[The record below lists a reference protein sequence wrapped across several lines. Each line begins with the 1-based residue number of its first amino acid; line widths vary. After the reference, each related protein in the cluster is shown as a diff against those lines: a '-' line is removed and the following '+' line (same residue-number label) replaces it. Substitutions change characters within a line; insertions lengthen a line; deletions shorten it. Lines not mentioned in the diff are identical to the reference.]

1 MDSKT
6 IGLAVS
12 ASALGAA
19 LAYLGYQNYEDKPEE
34 ADKEEMKDGEEMK
47 EMDKM
52 KEKATQPEDVTN
64 KIVSTTNTEIKFN
77 NENELETDEIKVK
90 NEVKSALDKITW
102 GEFWQGEYHKVD
114 KKASV
119 KPGINAEG
127 FN

>member
-47 EMDKM
+47 EMNKP
-52 KEKATQPEDVTN
+52 KEKANQPEDVPN

-77 NENELETDEIKVK
+77 NENELETI
-90 NEVKSALDKITW
+90 
-102 GEFWQGEYHKVD
+102 
-114 KKASV
+114 
-119 KPGINAEG
+119 
-127 FN
+127 